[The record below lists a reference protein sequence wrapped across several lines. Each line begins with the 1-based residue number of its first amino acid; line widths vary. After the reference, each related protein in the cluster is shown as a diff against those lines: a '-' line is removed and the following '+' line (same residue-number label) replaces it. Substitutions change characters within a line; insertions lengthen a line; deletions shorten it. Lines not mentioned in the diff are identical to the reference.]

1 MFQTPSVISS
11 VVVVVVVVVVLVL
24 GRGLLLGRLGLG
36 GLLRLLDGLRLL
48 GRLRRALRRGG
59 FSRGRGR
66 RGRLG
71 PLAIVSFGRSA
82 GPGARNFSHTAPNNR
97 SVLSGGE

>member
-11 VVVVVVVVVVLVL
+11 VVVVVVVVLVL

-71 PLAIVSFGRSA
+71 PRVIRFSSA
-82 GPGARNFSHTAPNNR
+82 QVFVLNR
-97 SVLSGGE
+97 S